1 MTYSLACK
9 KCAEAKNICRSGVK
23 NLAQRYKCLSCNSTF
38 ARIDGRSKIGRHLKR
53 LAAFF
58 TYDEIELPFNEI
70 VSLFGVKEKTM
81 TRWLER
87 VIKDFAIN
95 AAYRSKMT
103 ELRDDNEYYSMA
115 RRILNKHGNYYE
127 LRRIKK
133 EKEYEARIREKI
145 RQEELMREKEVL
157 RKKRLK
163 EERIAKELMNE
174 KEKINDKS
182 KMNQFSESSLANK
195 VNSSEWI
202 GVSARDILELL
213 SGKKSD
219 FEIEMMRDEMFGR
232 MTRSSQEIMSDL
244 MKERMLSKDSVLRL
258 K

>member
-1 MTYSLACK
+1 MTHSLTCK
-9 KCAEAKNICRSGVK
+9 KCGETKNICRNGVK
-23 NLAQRYKCLSCNSTF
+23 NLAQRYKCLSCNATF
-38 ARIDGRSKIGRHLKR
+38 TKIDGRSRIGRHLKR

-58 TYDEIELPFNEI
+58 TYDEIELPFYEI

-103 ELRDDNEYYSMA
+103 ELRDDNDYYSMA
-115 RRILNKHGNYYE
+115 RRILNKHGDYYE

-133 EKEYEARIREKI
+133 EKEYEEKIREKI
-145 RQEELMREKEVL
+145 RQEELIREKEVL
-157 RKKRLK
+157 REKRLK

-174 KEKINDKS
+174 KKKINDKS
-182 KMNQFSESSLANK
+182 KIESSLANK
-195 VNSSEWI
+195 INNSDKWI
-202 GVSARDILELL
+202 GVNARDILELL
-213 SGKKSD
+213 AGNKSD
-219 FEIEMMRDEMFGR
+219 FEVEMMRDKIFGR
-232 MTRSSQEIMSDL
+232 KARSAQEIMNDL
-244 MKERMLSKDSVLRL
+244 IEGRMLSKDSVLRL